1 MKVIILC
8 GGKGTRLREETEYRP
23 KPLVPVGGKPI
34 LWHIMKLF
42 AHYGQKDFLC
52 CLGYR
57 GEMVRD
63 YFLNYEA
70 MNNDFTISLG
80 KQNHVTYHG
89 TPHEHDF
96 NVTLVD
102 TGDENMNGSRI
113 KQAQKYVDDDL
124 FMVTYGD
131 GLADIDIRKLIA
143 FHRAHGKLATVTT
156 VNPASRFALLQF
168 NENGIVSKYKEKPK
182 MHSWIS
188 VGFFVFDKRV
198 FDYLKTDPACVLEHG
213 PLEQL
218 TKDGELVAY
227 KHEGFFYSMDTY
239 RDYVLLN
246 DLWKKKKA
254 PWAVWEKK
262 HRSSRGNPHVAL

>member
-1 MKVIILC
+1 M
-8 GGKGTRLREETEYRP
+8 
-23 KPLVPVGGKPI
+23 

-42 AHYGQKDFLC
+42 GHYGQKDFLC

-57 GEMVRD
+57 GEMIRE

-80 KQNHVTYHG
+80 EKNHIDYHG
-89 TPHEHDF
+89 MPHEHDF
-96 NVTLVD
+96 NITLVD
-102 TGDENMNGSRI
+102 TGDENMSGSRI
-113 KQAQKYVDDDL
+113 KQTKKFIDDDL
-124 FMVTYGD
+124 FIVTYGD
-131 GLADIDIRKLIA
+131 GLANINVRHLID

-168 NENGIVSKYKEKPK
+168 DKTGVVSKYKEKPK

-188 VGFFVFDKRV
+188 VGFFVFDRRV
-198 FDYLKTDPACVLEHG
+198 FDYLKIDPTCVLEHG

-218 TKDGELVAY
+218 TKEGELVAY

-246 DLWKKKKA
+246 DLWKKKRA
-254 PWAVWEKK
+254 PWAVWEKN
-262 HRSSRGNPHVAL
+262 HRSSSQGNPHVAL